1 MDAAEIENKELRSD
15 IALRLSM
22 GRPVY
27 SMIPGFDYRVSQ
39 IRKYE
44 DYVASL
50 NKKQKSR
57 GAA

>member
-1 MDAAEIENKELRSD
+1 MDAAETENKELRSD

-39 IRKYE
+39 IRK
-44 DYVASL
+44 
-50 NKKQKSR
+50 
-57 GAA
+57 